1 MNWEAIRAHL
11 CTLAVAVSFNSTW
24 RVPREAYR
32 YGGVSYLLVLSI
44 AMVIFALP
52 ATLMQLTIGQLSQQD
67 AVGVW
72 RAVPFFKG
80 VGYIRLLI
88 SYIASIYS
96 IIYVALSALIYILF
110 TVNRS
115 IPIWE
120 CTEPIMISVSSNDED
135 RYESTEITCLNS
147 TFLAPLAE
155 QPEYYLALS
164 MLTIVLWIIFPFIFY
179 NPIKLM
185 KRILYALGPLVL
197 ILMVV
202 IASCIGTR
210 SNLAMF
216 QRQHDWHHY
225 LESKIWHSAFIQA
238 VLSSQTAG
246 GFLISSGTA
255 IYSNADVQRTTWFLV
270 TANVVCSWLGAV
282 FWFSVA
288 GGGEDRDETA
298 LAVLVQM
305 YRAAESHSFHI
316 IWPILVYA
324 LLFFS
329 GIISMLVQL
338 FPLYDHFRRVG
349 GQGWR
354 LISFT
359 GSFFGAAAA
368 LGVLVGGLPALSVL
382 EDTAVPLLICIAT
395 VLEVLAFIFI
405 YSWKLLVEDVEFL
418 TGRALA
424 KPWVF
429 GWFAAPVAVSAVTVW
444 WLVATFLG
452 DEQWTEAPW
461 DAITILATA
470 SVAATVF
477 FALAATSVAKQVQ
490 FDLLGKMKSSFN
502 PSRHWGP
509 RDPIT
514 YYYWMS
520 RRQQSQTGARDT
532 STPTY
537 MRRQLGQL
545 TGGASIFDISQ
556 PKKNLEESN

>member
-1 MNWEAIRAHL
+1 MNWEAVRAHL

-52 ATLMQLTIGQLSQQD
+52 ATLLQLTIGQLSQQD

-88 SYIASIYS
+88 SYIASLYS
-96 IIYVALSALIYILF
+96 IIYVALSVLFYLLF

-120 CTEPIMISVSSNDED
+120 CTEPIVISVSSNP
-135 RYESTEITCLNS
+135 S

-202 IASCIGTR
+202 IASCIGSR

-216 QRQHDWHHY
+216 QRQHDWLHY
-225 LESKIWHSAFIQA
+225 LESKIWHSAVIQA

-255 IYSNADVQRTTWFLV
+255 IYSNADVQRTSWLLV

-282 FWFSVA
+282 FWLSVA

-305 YRAAESHSFHI
+305 YRAAEYHSFHN

-338 FPLYDHFRRVG
+338 FPLYDNCRRVG

-395 VLEVLAFIFI
+395 VLEFLAFIFI
-405 YSWKLLVEDVEFL
+405 YGWKLLVEDVEFL

-429 GWFAAPVAVSAVTVW
+429 GWFATPVAMLAVTVW
-444 WLVATFLG
+444 WLVAIFLG

-477 FALAATSVAKQVQ
+477 FALAAASVAKQVQ
-490 FDLLGKMKSSFN
+490 FDLFGKIKSSFN
-502 PSRHWGP
+502 PTRHWGP

-514 YYYWMS
+514 YYYWMA

-532 STPTY
+532 FTPTY
-537 MRRQLGQL
+537 TRRQLGQF
-545 TGGASIFDISQ
+545 TGGASIFDISP
-556 PKKNLEESN
+556 PKKNLEENN

>member
-96 IIYVALSALIYILF
+96 IIYVALSVLIYLLF

-120 CTEPIMISVSSNDED
+120 CTKPIVISLSLLFCYS
-135 RYESTEITCLNS
+135 S

-202 IASCIGTR
+202 IASCIGSR
-210 SNLAMF
+210 SNLAML
-216 QRQHDWHHY
+216 QRQHDWLYY
-225 LESKIWHSAFIQA
+225 LESKIWHSAVIQA
-238 VLSSQTAG
+238 VLSSQAAG
-246 GFLISSGTA
+246 GFLMSSGTA
-255 IYSNADVQRTTWFLV
+255 IYSNTDVQRTTWLLV
-270 TANVVCSWLGAV
+270 TANVVCSWLGV
-282 FWFSVA
+282 IFWFSVA
-288 GGGEDRDETA
+288 GGSEDRDETA

-305 YRAAESHSFHI
+305 YRAAEYHSYHI

-338 FPLYDHFRRVG
+338 FPLYDNFRRVG

-368 LGVLVGGLPALSVL
+368 LGVLVGGLPVLSVL
-382 EDTAVPLLICIAT
+382 EDTAVPLLISIAT
-395 VLEVLAFIFI
+395 GLEVLAFIFI
-405 YSWKLLVEDVEFL
+405 YGWKLLVEDVEFL

-429 GWFAAPVAVSAVTVW
+429 GWIATPVVVLAVTVW
-444 WLVATFLG
+444 WVVAIFLG

-461 DAITILATA
+461 DAATILATA

-477 FALAATSVAKQVQ
+477 IALAAASVAKQVQ
-490 FDLLGKMKSSFN
+490 FDILGKIKSSFN

-514 YYYWMS
+514 YYYWMA
-520 RRQQSQTGARDT
+520 RRQQSQTGARDIF
-532 STPTY
+532 TPMYT
-537 MRRQLGQL
+537 RRHLGQF
-545 TGGASIFDISQ
+545 TGGARIFDISQ